1 MPRLTRI
8 AGPAALLLAAFTAV
22 IVALAVGGGAQPGP
36 VGGDPV
42 VLWGL
47 PIARLITNLG
57 VATTLGALLMALFA
71 LSPREQEYG
80 RALDVA
86 AAGAGVWAVG
96 GAIATFLTFSN
107 TYQSRLSF
115 DERYGS
121 ALATF
126 LTEFPIGRAW
136 LIFVLVGAL
145 LTVVCFAVRSQT
157 LLAFVLVGAVL
168 GLVPLAED
176 GGHAAGSESHEA
188 AVTAIWLHT
197 VFAAVWVGGLVTIVL
212 LRPKLPPGR
221 LGVVLARYSTVAIIC
236 FVVVAASGF
245 VSAAI
250 RVGELPSLLSPYGLL
265 VLAKVAALGVLGV
278 FGALQRRVLVRKV
291 AAGSAPRWF
300 WLLVAAELAFMGIAS
315 GVAAALARTA
325 KPVPSVVPESTALTP
340 AQILTEKKLPPEF
353 TTERWFTA
361 WDFDLLWVLVTAFG
375 ILFYLA
381 GVWRLHRRGDR
392 WPVHRTLL
400 WVTGMLG
407 LFWVTNGPLNVYEQY
422 LFSSHML
429 GHMLLSMAI
438 PVLLVLS
445 APITLGMRAIR
456 KREDGSRGVREWLLL
471 FVHSRYAAVLTHPLV
486 AGVLFAGSLWA
497 FYYTPLLR
505 WATQEHVG
513 HVWMIVHFLLTG
525 YLFAQALVGIDP
537 VAGRPP
543 YPLRL
548 ILLLATMAMHAFF
561 GLSLVEGQGLLLADW
576 YGAMGRTWGAPP
588 LEDQQAAGGIA
599 WSVGEIPTVALA
611 ILVAL
616 LWSRSDARDAK
627 RSDRAADRDGDAEL
641 LAYNAML
648 ADRGSAS
655 SRASDRASDRDEV
668 R

>member
-8 AGPAALLLAAFTAV
+8 AGPAALLAAAFAAV
-22 IVALAVGGGAQPGP
+22 VIALAVGGGAEPGP

-47 PIARLITNLG
+47 PIARLLANLG

-71 LSPREQEYG
+71 LSPREPEYG

-145 LTVVCFAVRSQT
+145 LTVVCFAVRSPT
-157 LLAFVLVGAVL
+157 LLAVVTIGAVL

-176 GGHAAGSESHEA
+176 GGHAAGSADHDA

-197 VFAAVWVGGLVTIVL
+197 VFAAVWVGGLLVL
-212 LRPKLPPGR
+212 VLMRSKLAPGR
-221 LGVVLARYSTVAIIC
+221 LGAVLARYSTLALIC
-236 FVVVAASGF
+236 FIVVAASGF

-250 RVGELPSLLSPYGLL
+250 RVGDFPSLLTPYGLL
-265 VLAKVAALGVLGV
+265 VVAKVAALGALGV
-278 FGALQRRVLVRKV
+278 FGALQRRVLVKR
-291 AAGSAPRWF
+291 AAAESAPRWF

-325 KPVPSVVPESTALTP
+325 QPVPEITEVPAGQTA
-340 AQILTEKKLPPEF
+340 AERLTEKPLPPEF
-353 TTERWFTA
+353 TSERWFTA
-361 WDFDLLWVLVTAFG
+361 WDLDLLWMLVVGFAIF
-375 ILFYLA
+375 FYLA

-392 WPVHRTLL
+392 WPILRTVL
-400 WVTGMLG
+400 WMLGMLT
-407 LFWVTNGPLNVYEQY
+407 LFWVTSGPLNVYEEY
-422 LFSSHML
+422 LFSAHML
-429 GHMLLSMAI
+429 AHMLLGMVI

-456 KREDGSRGVREWLLL
+456 KRDDGSRGVREWLLL
-471 FVHSRYAAVLTHPLV
+471 FVHSRYAAVLTHPIV
-486 AGVLFAGSLWA
+486 ASVLFAASLWA
-497 FYYTPLLR
+497 FYYTPLFR

-513 HVWMIVHFLLTG
+513 HVWMIIHFLLTG

-561 GLSLVEGQGLLLADW
+561 GLSLLEGQGLLLADW
-576 YGAMGRTWGAPP
+576 YGAMGRTWGMPP

-616 LWSRSDARDAK
+616 LWSRSDAREAK

-641 LAYNAML
+641 AAYNAML
-648 ADRGSAS
+648 AGRGSAS
-655 SRASDRASDRDEV
+655 DRARDGGET